1 MFRDCEKD
9 EEITRDYLEGMEA
22 QDDQNRE
29 SLKNIWKEVDM
40 TDEDWHQVEPDE
52 EYFLVSSKSFDFSL
66 LISKE
71 LYIQLH
77 LLFYLM
83 SCLFSVR

>member
-1 MFRDCEKD
+1 
-9 EEITRDYLEGMEA
+9 MEA

-52 EYFLVSSKSFDFSL
+52 EYFLVSSSSFDLSLIVSKSNCKNILSCYFSFH
-66 LISKE
+66 I
-71 LYIQLH
+71 
-77 LLFYLM
+77 LFI
-83 SCLFSVR
+83 F

>member
-1 MFRDCEKD
+1 
-9 EEITRDYLEGMEA
+9 MEA

-52 EYFLVSSKSFDFSL
+52 EYFLVSSSSFDLSL
-66 LISKE
+66 IVSKSKK
-71 LYIQLH
+71 LDH
-77 LLFYLM
+77 LFLFI
-83 SCLFSVR
+83 SCLFSSLVESRRAFQIRR

>member
-1 MFRDCEKD
+1 
-9 EEITRDYLEGMEA
+9 MEA

-52 EYFLVSSKSFDFSL
+52 EYFLVSSSSFDLSL
-66 LISKE
+66 IVSKSQN
-71 LYIQLH
+71 LKT
-77 LLFYLM
+77 LFYPIASFFHII
-83 SCLFSVR
+83 SCLFFSLVESRRAFQIRR

>member
-1 MFRDCEKD
+1 
-9 EEITRDYLEGMEA
+9 MEA

-52 EYFLVSSKSFDFSL
+52 EYFLVSSSSFDLSLIVSKSKKHPIMFFSFH
-66 LISKE
+66 I
-71 LYIQLH
+71 
-77 LLFYLM
+77 LFI
-83 SCLFSVR
+83 F

>member
-9 EEITRDYLEGMEA
+9 EEITRDYLEGIEA

-52 EYFLVSSKSFDFSL
+52 E
-66 LISKE
+66 
-71 LYIQLH
+71 
-77 LLFYLM
+77 
-83 SCLFSVR
+83 